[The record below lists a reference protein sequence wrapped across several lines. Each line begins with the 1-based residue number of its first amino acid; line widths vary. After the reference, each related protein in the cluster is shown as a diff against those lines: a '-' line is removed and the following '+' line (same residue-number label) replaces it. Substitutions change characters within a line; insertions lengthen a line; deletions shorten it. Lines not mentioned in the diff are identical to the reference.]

1 MKILLFGHLG
11 QLGWELN
18 RSLAT
23 VGELTTIDYPY
34 INLSNYESIRDL
46 IRKINPDVIVNAAAY
61 TAVDKAETE
70 YEIAYSIN
78 ANAPRVMAEEAALSK
93 AVLIHFSTD
102 YVFDGKKGSAYIES
116 DSPNPLN
123 MYGKSKLEGETFVQE
138 TDGAHLIF
146 RTSWVYS
153 LRRECFVTKVLKMAG
168 SQTVLKIVND
178 QISNPTWCRML
189 AEITGQVL
197 AAGKENGINWFFE
210 RSGLYHVA
218 GMDYTSRYEW
228 ARMILELYSSRNN
241 LLANDIQPSVTSEF
255 PSIARRPLFSAICCD
270 KFLTTFGF
278 QLPSWRDSL
287 KLAFENE

>member
-1 MKILLFGHLG
+1 MKILLFGHIG

-23 VGELTTIDYPY
+23 LGELTAIDYPY
-34 INLSNYESIRDL
+34 INLSNYDSIRDL

-61 TAVDKAETE
+61 TAVDNAEAE
-70 YEIAYSIN
+70 DEIAFSIN
-78 ANAPRVMAEEAALSK
+78 ANAPRVMAEEAARSK

-123 MYGKSKLEGETFVQE
+123 MYGKSKLEGEAFIQE

-146 RTSWVYS
+146 RTSWIYS
-153 LRRECFVTKVLKMAG
+153 LRRECFVTKVLKLAG
-168 SQTVLKIVND
+168 SQPVLKIVSD

-189 AEITGQVL
+189 AEVTGQVL
-197 AAGKENGINWFFE
+197 AAGKEIGINWFFE

-218 GMDYTSRYEW
+218 GLDYTSRYEW
-228 ARMILELYSSRNN
+228 ACMILEIYSNRKD
-241 LLANDIQPSVTSEF
+241 LLANEIQPGITAEF
-255 PSIARRPLFSAICCD
+255 PALATRPLFSALCCE

-287 KLAFENE
+287 KLALEN